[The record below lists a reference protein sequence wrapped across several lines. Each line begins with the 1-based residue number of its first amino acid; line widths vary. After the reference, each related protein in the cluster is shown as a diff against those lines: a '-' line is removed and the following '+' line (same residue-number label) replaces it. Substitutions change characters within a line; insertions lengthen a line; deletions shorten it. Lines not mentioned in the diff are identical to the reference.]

1 MKESYPREN
10 QMKDQKRNE
19 KVQLRLT
26 LEHTESHALSSSLI
40 TEADF
45 NNTDSQVQV
54 SIFSNSFSDLRA
66 RWNSLMRALIAS
78 EHSLM
83 ATRGGD
89 KD

>member
-1 MKESYPREN
+1 MKERYPREN

-19 KVQLRLT
+19 KVQLSLT
-26 LEHTESHALSSSLI
+26 LEHPESHALSSSLV
-40 TEADF
+40 TEAEF
-45 NNTDSQVQV
+45 SYTDRQLQV
-54 SIFSNSFSDLRA
+54 SIFSNSFNDLRA

-83 ATRGGD
+83 ATRGGG